1 MPIEKFIIDHC
12 SKEVI
17 GDIKR
22 LMGEDKSLFSVTSTP
37 GLNKVH
43 DIIYQSAGVISV
55 HPRLKTSNLILLH
68 ISLQVDSEG
77 CFGFDGYDDW
87 CQVSSEITLDY
98 YLSFQNSGSY
108 ELLFVD
114 AKAGVKDNYDETNS
128 LRKDLIPYISS
139 SRYDNEAELFLREV
153 YPEALDKPMPI
164 DAFDVAL
171 RLQLEAKPYR
181 FDSCSQILGRTYFD
195 KVKDEEVDGGVIAEG
210 TVLYDTNHGNTGR
223 LNNTI
228 IHECF
233 HWYKHRHYFSLKKLL
248 ESDEKVYDDESGATL
263 WLERQAKAVTP
274 RILMPKEMFLK
285 KAQSLLNERLVEA
298 NGPYLLMLQETISDL
313 ADFFQVSR
321 QSAKIRLVELG
332 FKEAR
337 GVLEFV
343 DGGYLPAYT
352 IGDMDLKNNQTF
364 SISLAELERLMEE
377 DESFAK
383 VVRSGFYVYIESH
396 LVMNLPQF
404 VTKDMNGHLVLTDYA
419 RYHLDE
425 CALLF
430 EYHRLGGEQKE
441 ISYQDFVLNRSQFSN
456 ISFELVYHNGY
467 ENSTKE
473 KQEQALLKQ
482 LEEEDD
488 IYNKLSNDFE
498 ASMQVVKKWRQV
510 TYKEIGEELYFSEKQ
525 ISRLFKGD
533 GSLEL
538 FILICV
544 YLNLPPSISMHLL
557 EKSKWKL
564 DPGNITHRR
573 YQLVLHTFHSQSVS
587 QVKEFLEKVG
597 VTI

>member
-1 MPIEKFIIDHC
+1 MPIVKFVIEHC

-22 LMGEDKSLFSVTSTP
+22 LMEEDKSLFAVTSTP
-37 GLNKVH
+37 GLKKVH
-43 DIIYQSAGVISV
+43 DIIYQNAAVISV
-55 HPRLKTSNLILLH
+55 HPRLKTANLILLH
-68 ISLQVDSEG
+68 ISLQVESEG

-87 CQVSSEITLDY
+87 CRVTSELTLDY
-98 YLSFQNSGSY
+98 YLSFDKSGGY
-108 ELLFVD
+108 DFLFVE
-114 AKAGVKDNYDETNS
+114 AKAGVTDNYDETNS
-128 LRKDLIPYISS
+128 LRQDLIPYISS
-139 SRYDNEAELFLREV
+139 ARYDEEAECFLRDV
-153 YPEALDKPMPI
+153 CPEALAAPMPI
-164 DAFDVAL
+164 DAFDVAT
-171 RLQLEAKPYR
+171 RLNLEAKSHD
-181 FDSCSQILGRTYFD
+181 FDGCSQVLGRTYFEAT
-195 KVKDEEVDGGVIAEG
+195 EEEGGMVAEG
-210 TVLYDTNHGNTGR
+210 TVLYDTSHGHSGR
-223 LNNTI
+223 LSNTI

-248 ESDEKVYDDESGATL
+248 GADKFVYGDMGQARY
-263 WLERQAKAVTP
+263 WLERQAKAITP
-274 RILMPKEMFLK
+274 RILMPKTMFLK
-285 KAQSLLNERLVEA
+285 KAQDLIEDWQTYSTLGYLAILEHVISELA
-298 NGPYLLMLQETISDL
+298 N
-313 ADFFQVSR
+313 FFQVSR

-332 FKEAR
+332 FREAK
-337 GVLEFV
+337 GILEYI
-343 DGGYLPAYT
+343 DGAYLPLFAF
-352 IGDMDLKNNQTF
+352 GDTELKNNQTF
-364 SISLAELERLMEE
+364 SISLAELERLVEE

-383 VVRSGFYVYIESH
+383 VLRSGLYVYIESH

-404 VTKDMNGHLVLTDYA
+404 VTKDAMGNLVLTEEA

-430 EYHRLGGEQKE
+430 EYHRADGVKKE
-441 ISYQDFVLNRSQFSN
+441 ITYQDFVLNRSQFSN

-482 LEEEDD
+482 LEEEDA

-525 ISRLFKGD
+525 VSRLFKGD

-573 YQLVLHTFHSQSVS
+573 YQLVLHTLHSQSVG